1 MGHQQRLSWVMRLKI
16 VVVCILCFGP
26 QALAEDRPGLTTMV
40 DAVLARNS
48 GMKAAEAKV
57 RQAEAGRRQATA
69 MRFPMLSAR
78 SQFTRSDNPVYVFG
92 TLMQQ
97 GHFGPQNFAID
108 SLNNPGPLTNIQ
120 SALDL
125 GIPLFTGFE
134 LTSAARLSELSWHE
148 ASSGREGAAQQ
159 LRLQTASLFF
169 QLLFYRDLLKNLD
182 DRIVASGQEI
192 ADAGNLKAR
201 GVVLGSDYYAAEAI
215 HSGLKGWKIQVQ
227 ADQSTALARLAI
239 LSGKEGWQP
248 TGSLT
253 GKMPEVA
260 SKEDLMKTAL
270 IKRPELLAAES
281 RVTMADV
288 NRRQAGRAL
297 LPKIQAFASLAT
309 NTDDF
314 SSNPSNYLFGVGATF
329 PLGDPAYFA
338 RRSGSLAAEEAA
350 AESRTQLEESIRI
363 EVSQAYEAYQGAR
376 AGLSLAKDTQERA
389 AKSLELFRP
398 LYRSGRQSI
407 LEVLR
412 AEEASARTQATYL
425 QALLNIHVDYLQL
438 QAAAGCLDQTVITQ
452 LSRQS
457 METP

>member
-1 MGHQQRLSWVMRLKI
+1 MRLRII
-16 VVVCILCFGP
+16 VIGCFLCLSR
-26 QALAEDRPGLTTMV
+26 QALTEDRSGLAATV
-40 DAVLARNS
+40 DAVLSHNS

-57 RQAEAGRRQATA
+57 RQAEAGRRQAIA

-78 SQFTRSDNPVYVFG
+78 SQVTRSDNPVYVFG
-92 TLMQQ
+92 TLMEQ
-97 GHFGPQNFAID
+97 GRFGPQNFAIN

-134 LTSAARLSELSWHE
+134 LTSAGRLSELSGRE

-169 QLLFYRDLLKNLD
+169 QLLFYRDLLKTLE
-182 DRIVASGQEI
+182 DRIAASGQEV
-192 ADAGNLKAR
+192 ADAGKLKAR
-201 GVVLGSDYYAAEAI
+201 GVVFGSDYYAAEAI

-227 ADQSTALARLAI
+227 SDQSAALARLAI

-248 TGSLT
+248 TGSLMGT
-253 GKMPEVA
+253 LPEVA
-260 SKEDLMKTAL
+260 SKEELLKTAL
-270 IKRPELLAAES
+270 IKRPELLAAAS

-297 LPKIQAFASLAT
+297 LPKVRAFASLAT

-314 SSNPSNYLFGVGATF
+314 SSNPSNYLFGVGATL
-329 PLGDPAYFA
+329 PLGDPAYLA

-350 AESRTQLEESIRI
+350 AQSRTHLEESIRI

-376 AGLSLAKDTQERA
+376 AGLPLAKDTQERA

-412 AEEASARTQATYL
+412 AEDACARAQAAYL
-425 QALLNIHVDYLQL
+425 QALLNVHVGYLQL
-438 QAAAGCLDQTVITQ
+438 HAAAGSLDQTIIAE
-452 LSRQS
+452 LSRQLT
-457 METP
+457 EQP